1 MSPLTRRSLLKTAG
15 ATGVAAALAG
25 CGGSRPGEDTT
36 PATDRRDRDRRLPR
50 SAEYGTVVD
59 VSAAATGGSIDA
71 ALAENAGDDTLLY
84 LPEGRYRMDEPFE
97 LNEFEGLGIVGR
109 GATVVP
115 PEGSTDVLFDLGRPD
130 RATGL
135 LVEGIE
141 FDIRA
146 EGTGPRP
153 LLAQVAD
160 DLVLRDVAVVGRQ
173 DGGEMLRLDVTDS
186 DGRGL
191 VERLRLPDGA
201 APGTGS
207 TGLLVGDQNRGD
219 LSFVDCHIEGFPDNG
234 LYAEPP
240 EGSMTVEGGRY
251 ANCGVASLRVGGDST
266 VRGAHVVCDRAP
278 EGFGN
283 MRGIRL
289 RQGSDVLV
297 EDCTVEFLEVTGSD
311 GAITAGHWLESA
323 TVRST
328 EIRIDTDG
336 INAIQVKDP
345 YGDVPADGPITFED
359 VDVTGEAGER
369 ATVEVNE
376 REGCTFDRVTVRQ
389 QGDARDGF
397 LFDQGRATVRDCV
410 IQVSGNPIVLQEG
423 ATVDRVNVRTTR
435 QADWWPGAF
444 PPWH

>member
-25 CGGSRPGEDTT
+25 CGGFPPDGTG
-36 PATDRRDRDRRLPR
+36 PATDGPDRRRRPPR
-50 SAEYGTVVD
+50 SSEFGTVVD
-59 VSAAATGGSIDA
+59 VSEAATGGSIEA
-71 ALAENAGDDTLLY
+71 VLEENAGDDTLLY
-84 LPEGRYRMDEPFE
+84 LPEGRYTMDEPFE
-97 LNEFEGLGIVGR
+97 LYEFEGLGIVGR

-115 PEGSTDVLFDLGRPD
+115 PEGFTDVLFDLGRPD
-130 RATGL
+130 EASGL

-141 FDIRA
+141 FDISA
-146 EGTGPRP
+146 EDTGPRP

-173 DGGEMLRLDVTDS
+173 DDGEEMLRVDVTDP
-186 DGRGL
+186 DGEGL

-201 APGTGS
+201 APDTGS

-219 LSFVDCHIEGFPDNG
+219 ISFADCHIEGFPDNG

-251 ANCGVASLRVGGDST
+251 ANCDVASLRVGGEST
-266 VRGAHVVCDRAP
+266 IRGALVVCDTAP

-297 EDCTVEFLEVTGSD
+297 ENCTIEFRDVTESD
-311 GAITAGHWLESA
+311 GAITGGHWLESA

-328 EIRIDTDG
+328 GIRIDTDG
-336 INAIQVKDP
+336 VNAIQVKDP
-345 YGDVPADGPITFED
+345 YDDVPADGPIAFED
-359 VDVTGEAGER
+359 VEVTGEAGER
-369 ATVEVNE
+369 ATIEVNE

-397 LFDQGRATVRDCV
+397 LFDKGRAAVRDCV

-423 ATVDRVNVRTTR
+423 ATVDRVNVQTNR
-435 QADWWPGAF
+435 QVGWWPGVS